1 MLSSTVIPLVE
12 VVVCLWESS
21 DISARCFLTPRLLDL
36 AHPRLD
42 TDFLAMQLRDRVQ
55 AGWLLQENLHDVLL
69 TGCVALKLDW
79 VHA

>member
-1 MLSSTVIPLVE
+1 MLSSTIIPLVE
-12 VVVCLWESS
+12 VVMCLWESS

-42 TDFLAMQLRDRVQ
+42 TDFLAMQLRDTGRMAV
-55 AGWLLQENLHDVLL
+55 AGESARRSLD
-69 TGCVALKLDW
+69 GCVALKLDW